1 MLETLRQKHRMNAE
15 EIMDWEERIYDLK
28 REIAQRDT
36 KAMDT
41 LTDGLL
47 DALEARY
54 EAMRDA
60 ELARLDESRKGW
72 EAWRDSNVAAIQAQI
87 DALDELTET
96 EDREAQKAEKLR
108 KITSLEQQLVYEQ
121 DAYNRAKLQQQL
133 ETARKAYDD
142 LVKKFERADQK
153 DALRDQIKAVEQQAD
168 AELDAL
174 DLQAD
179 EIERLY
185 DERMQAAAL
194 RAEAE
199 KLLMS
204 STQQEIIDLIA
215 AYAPDYN
222 ATGKTLGEKL
232 YQGFMDKVGNLT
244 QWFDSFN
251 TTVQGLQDMAAA
263 QAIAAADAFY
273 QQRES
278 AAAQG
283 NEAGTT
289 VVYQTVNYN
298 QPVETPSQAARRLA
312 EANEALAGQL
322 MGVL

>member
-1 MLETLRQKHRMNAE
+1 MNAE

-121 DAYNRAKLQQQL
+121 DEYNRAKLQQQL

-142 LVKKFERADQK
+142 LVKKFDRADQK

-168 AELDAL
+168 
-174 DLQAD
+174 
-179 EIERLY
+179 EIVYEPGG
-185 DERMQAAAL
+185 D
-194 RAEAE
+194 
-199 KLLMS
+199 S
-204 STQQEIIDLIA
+204 S
-215 AYAPDYN
+215 
-222 ATGKTLGEKL
+222 
-232 YQGFMDKVGNLT
+232 
-244 QWFDSFN
+244 
-251 TTVQGLQDMAAA
+251 
-263 QAIAAADAFY
+263 
-273 QQRES
+273 
-278 AAAQG
+278 
-283 NEAGTT
+283 
-289 VVYQTVNYN
+289 QTVIEMRWFSRY
-298 QPVETPSQAARRLA
+298 E
-312 EANEALAGQL
+312 
-322 MGVL
+322 GV